1 MANAPI
7 KVKSTLTGTT
17 TTLTRWRAT
26 PDGWIDG
33 FGMFFSDKIYQVV
46 EDPREVWLDTRRL
59 ITTE

>member
-26 PDGWIDG
+26 PDGWYDG